1 VTSASAVL
9 FGRPIWNPIELIGA
23 FHQPVVAFIALIA
36 ILIAT
41 LNVNIGANVVSPSND
56 FSNLYPRLISFRT
69 GGLITGFLGL
79 AMCPWRLLATPDAY
93 IFGWLVG
100 YSGLLGPVAGIMV
113 SDYFLIRKTELDVNS
128 LYHSEGAY
136 HYSRGVNPRAIVA
149 LVTGVTLALVG
160 LAVKPLHFLYDYAWF
175 VGFFTAGAIYVALMR
190 LATPLQNSTPAL
202 ETAGSSTDAG

>member
-1 VTSASAVL
+1 
-9 FGRPIWNPIELIGA
+9 
-23 FHQPVVAFIALIA
+23 
-36 ILIAT
+36 
-41 LNVNIGANVVSPSND
+41 
-56 FSNLYPRLISFRT
+56 
-69 GGLITGFLGL
+69 
-79 AMCPWRLLATPDAY
+79 
-93 IFGWLVG
+93 
-100 YSGLLGPVAGIMV
+100 MV